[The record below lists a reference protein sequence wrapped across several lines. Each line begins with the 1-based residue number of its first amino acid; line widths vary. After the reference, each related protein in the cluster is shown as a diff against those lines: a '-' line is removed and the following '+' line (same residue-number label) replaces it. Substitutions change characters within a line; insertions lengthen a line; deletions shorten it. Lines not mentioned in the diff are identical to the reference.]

1 MMEEASVSIRLNPFK
16 GLAGPEGTP
25 VPWSPY
31 GRILADRPV
40 FTLDPLFH
48 AGCYYVQDSSAMF
61 VGHLFRKLLGISPC
75 SGQLPPETSSFV
87 GPHRGAPLAVP
98 PLTVPRVAGFPE
110 AVAAATGQVERSEV
124 RLSGPAGPGT
134 FAQRKS
140 ERALRPQGVTGGGA
154 PLKGTGTEPVK
165 VLDLCAAPGG
175 KTTDLA
181 ASLREA
187 FGDGFVL
194 VANEV
199 MKARVGILDDNVAR
213 WGDPNVIVTSAD
225 PAAFARLAGWFDV
238 IVADVPC
245 SGEGMFRKDPRAR
258 EEWSPAVVE
267 LCAARQKRILADVW
281 PALREGGLLIYST
294 CTYESAE
301 NDENLAWAAAQLGGE
316 ILEPEEEF
324 RDAGVRRTPHGHLL
338 EAGVVPGEGQWA
350 GALRKT
356 APQALAKNASPADL
370 HPVRS
375 GLRKG
380 EAKRKDF
387 IPDPDYALS
396 IKFDSKDYPAVD
408 VDRQTALRFLHRDAL
423 VLPQAAPGYNV
434 ITYLGHPLGFVKN
447 IGSRCNN
454 LLPKGRR
461 ILMNV

>member
-1 MMEEASVSIRLNPFK
+1 MEEASVSVRLNPFK

-31 GRILADRPV
+31 GRILQERPV

-61 VGHLFRKLLGISPC
+61 VGYLFRKLLTGCASLRGSQPLRT
-75 SGQLPPETSSFV
+75 SGV
-87 GPHRGAPLAVP
+87 AGPHRGASLAVP
-98 PLTVPRVAGFPE
+98 PLTMPRVARSGE
-110 AVAAATGQVERSEV
+110 AAAVS
-124 RLSGPAGPGT
+124 A
-134 FAQRKS
+134 A
-140 ERALRPQGVTGGGA
+140 PQ
-154 PLKGTGTEPVK
+154 PVIR

-187 FGDGFVL
+187 YGDAFVL

-199 MKARVGILDDNVAR
+199 MKARVGVLDDNVAR
-213 WGDPNVIVTSAD
+213 WGDPNVVVTSVD
-225 PAAFARLAGWFDV
+225 PAAFAQLEGWFDI

-245 SGEGMFRKDPRAR
+245 SGEGMFRKDARAR
-258 EEWSPAVVE
+258 EEWSPAVVD

-281 PALREGGLLIYST
+281 PALRQGGWLLYST
-294 CTYESAE
+294 CTYEAAE
-301 NDENLAWAAAQLGGE
+301 NDDNLDWAAAELGGE
-316 ILEPEEEF
+316 ILPPEDIFAEY
-324 RDAGVRRTPHGHLL
+324 GVRRTPHGHLL

-356 APQALAKNASPADL
+356 APQRTAPKADISALRPL
-370 HPVRS
+370 RS

-380 EAKRKDF
+380 GTKGRDF

-423 VLPQAAPGYNV
+423 VLPQAAPGYHV

-447 IGSRCNN
+447 IGPRCNN